1 MTLEAHFKKK
11 LHPSEIEHIDGIA
24 GVVTPMMSG
33 PIPVGVFE
41 MSNNTE
47 RMVERRDRMEDSA
60 AGSSNLLANQI
71 DGAERAL
78 SQKAMS
84 TAQPTMEWTGSDVAG
99 VVAPTP
105 VKKPEPEHNDEQG
118 DGSDIG
124 NTAKKRK
131 TATVK
136 KRKADDGDSSLESD
150 GDRLCW

>member
-1 MTLEAHFKKK
+1 M
-11 LHPSEIEHIDGIA
+11 
-24 GVVTPMMSG
+24 
-33 PIPVGVFE
+33 GVFE